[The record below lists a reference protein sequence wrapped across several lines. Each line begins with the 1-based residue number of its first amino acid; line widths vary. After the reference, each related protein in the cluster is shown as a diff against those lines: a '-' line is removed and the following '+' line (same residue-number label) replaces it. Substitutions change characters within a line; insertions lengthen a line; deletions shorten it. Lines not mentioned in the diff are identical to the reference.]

1 MEKGISLVT
10 LVITIVVMLIIAGT
24 IVFESTD
31 ILDIADEDK
40 LQEELTMVNNV
51 ILENYTNYLRTKNIA
66 YIKGEKLTDTQV
78 QEIASK
84 INVSL
89 VAIPTNVKEKDL
101 NLSTYCRLTPTD
113 LLNIGI
119 EGAQDTY
126 IVNYL
131 TGEVINE
138 TKANEGVKLYMYSR
152 SNFNRTQ
159 DVTAF

>member
-1 MEKGISLVT
+1 MEKGITLVT

-51 ILENYTNYLRTKNIA
+51 ILEKYTNYLRTKNIA

-101 NLSTYCRLTPTD
+101 NLSAYYRLTPTD

-152 SNFNRTQ
+152 SNFDRTQ

>member
-10 LVITIVVMLIIAGT
+10 LVITIVVMLIIAGAIT
-24 IVFESTD
+24 FVSTD
-31 ILDIADEDK
+31 ILDVADEDK

-51 ILENYTNYLRTKNIA
+51 ILEKYTNYLRTKNIA

-101 NLSTYCRLTPTD
+101 NLSAYYRLTPEV
-113 LLNIGI
+113 LLTIGI
-119 EGAQDTY
+119 DGAKDTY

-138 TKANEGVKLYMYSR
+138 TKANEGTKLYMYSR
-152 SNFNRTQ
+152 NNFDRTQ